1 MRTFPRAAEK
11 MHDMQDEEKVLSFL
25 IREDMSLCQS
35 LVEKRLIVHVQLQKG
50 GQVKHS
56 SKRLHNIY

>member
-25 IREDMSLCQS
+25 IREDMSLCQR
-35 LVEKRLIVHVQLQKG
+35 VWWKKG
-50 GQVKHS
+50 
-56 SKRLHNIY
+56 